1 MAAAN
6 RQFPIPVS
14 AQDAADKAVDRRAF
28 LGFVGRA
35 VLPLV
40 PFLAGNLGAFGQT
53 LEALLDAEAM
63 VPTDHVKIPPAYRRQ
78 RVTYNGREPPG
89 TAVIDRHHYFLY
101 LVMDDGTA
109 LRYGCGLGKQG
120 FAWSGR
126 AEIGSKQIWPDWYP
140 PKEMRERRP
149 ELPEYMPGGLDNPL
163 GARALY
169 LIQNGRDTLYRIHG
183 TREAFSI
190 GHAVSSGCVRLMNE
204 DVIDLYDRLPIGA
217 KVLTI

>member
-1 MAAAN
+1 MIAAN
-6 RQFPIPVS
+6 RRSMPGCS
-14 AQDAADKAVDRRAF
+14 AVAGLHRRAF
-28 LGFVGRA
+28 LAFAGRA
-35 VLPLV
+35 ALPMLPL
-40 PFLAGNLGAFGQT
+40 LASGGGGGAQT
-53 LEALLDAEAM
+53 LESLLDADALA
-63 VPTDHVKIPPAYRRQ
+63 PTDRVVIPPAYRRQ
-78 RVTYNGREPPG
+78 SVHYQGREPPG
-89 TAVIDRHHYFLY
+89 TAVIDRRHFFLY
-101 LVMDDGTA
+101 LVMEDGKA

-169 LIQNGRDTLYRIHG
+169 LHQNGRDTLYRIHG
-183 TREAFSI
+183 TREAYSI

-217 KVLTI
+217 KVLIM